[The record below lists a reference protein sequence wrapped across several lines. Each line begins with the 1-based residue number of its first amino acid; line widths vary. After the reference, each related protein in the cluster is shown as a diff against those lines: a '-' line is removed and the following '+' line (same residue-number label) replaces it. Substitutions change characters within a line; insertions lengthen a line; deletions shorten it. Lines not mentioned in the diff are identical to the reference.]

1 LYFNNLPTGTSRK
14 RLYNLTTDS
23 DLSKLL
29 IECGPKEDLSL
40 EDLFFV
46 VYYVTNEFLLNIGG
60 QQTLRRS
67 NNNNPKFTDC
77 EVMTINIVGQ
87 LAGQN
92 SQAAWIRY
100 VRKNYMYLFPD
111 ISQRSQY
118 VKRSFRLRNVT
129 CFLQQY
135 LVNKTQSNCGIEYI
149 VDSFPISLCNLQR
162 LKNSSQPF
170 QHDGA
175 SFGYCAS
182 KKLHYYGYKCHLVT
196 DLRGVPVFL
205 CLTSANMSD
214 LRAFEFVVTQMLQQ
228 NIVKT
233 NTIYIGDKGYVGKA
247 FQQYLLQHF
256 GVELLSIQREYNK
269 DLGESPINSLLKKS
283 RKLIETSINVFA
295 KELNASQ
302 TNRRSIKG
310 LTCSLIDKLAAF
322 NIASFFNLLLEQP
335 LLRIKSFVY

>member
-1 LYFNNLPTGTSRK
+1 
-14 RLYNLTTDS
+14 
-23 DLSKLL
+23 L
-29 IECGPKEDLSL
+29 ITLGPKEELSL

-46 VYYVTNEFLLNIGG
+46 VYYITNEFLSSIGG
-60 QQTLRRS
+60 QQALRAS
-67 NNNNPKFTDC
+67 NNNNPKFTDS
-77 EVMTINIVGQ
+77 EIMTINIVGQ

-92 SQAAWIRY
+92 SQSAWFRY
-100 VRKNYMYLFPD
+100 VRKNYMYLFPN

-118 VKRSFRLRNVT
+118 VKRSFRLKSIT

-135 LVNKTQSNCGIEYI
+135 LVNKTHANCSREFI

-170 QHDGA
+170 EYDGA

-205 CLTSANMSD
+205 CLTGAHMSD
-214 LRAFEFVVTQMLQQ
+214 LRAFEFVISQMLEQ
-228 NIVKT
+228 NIAKK
-233 NTIYIGDKGYVGKA
+233 NTIYIGDKGYVGKN
-247 FQQYLLQHF
+247 FQEHILQYF
-256 GVELLSIQREYNK
+256 GVELLSIQRQYDKE
-269 DLGESPINSLLKKS
+269 LEESPINSLLKKS

-295 KELNASQ
+295 QELHANW

-310 LTCSLIDKLAAF
+310 LACSLLDKLTAF
-322 NIASFFNLLLEQP
+322 NIASFLNLLLERP
-335 LLRIKSFVY
+335 LLRVKGFVY